1 MSFKKFIGLGMTAL
15 RSNFSQ
21 LKQPYKLTFAISYL
35 CNSRCKTCNIWQLK
49 PKGELSIDEI
59 REFAR
64 KNRSFRWIE
73 ITGGEPFLRSD
84 IVEIVRAFY
93 ENSKGLYIVT
103 IPTNSLTNHDMV
115 ISKIEQMLDLGLPR
129 LSITVS
135 LDGYRELHDE
145 IRGVKGNYDKAIEM
159 FRRLKALKEKRK
171 NLFVVFGY
179 TMSSMNQGMLEKTYE
194 EVKKDIPEVTYNDFH
209 INAAQLSEI
218 YYNNTDA
225 SILPNAAA
233 MADEVEAY
241 IKKRRFEFGSIP
253 AIEGTFLRLLVKYLR
268 TGKSP
273 IKSRS
278 LDASLF
284 LDSYGNVYPSIMWSR
299 KIGNIRDFGYSLEG
313 MWHNDEANMVRK
325 IIKEGKEP
333 QSWTACEAY
342 QAIVGDIKT
351 MIK

>member
-1 MSFKKFIGLGMTAL
+1 MSLKKFLGLGMTAL
-15 RSNFSQ
+15 ISNFSE
-21 LKQPYKLTFAISYL
+21 LRNPYKLTFAISYW

-49 PKGELSIDEI
+49 PKGELSLDEI

-64 KNRSFRWIE
+64 KNTSFRWIE
-73 ITGGEPFLRSD
+73 ITGGEPFMRSD
-84 IVEIVRAFY
+84 IVDIVKAFY

-145 IRGVKGNYDKAIEM
+145 IRGVKGNYDKAIDM
-159 FRRLKALKEKRK
+159 FKRLKELKKEHK
-171 NLFVVFGY
+171 NLFFVFGY
-179 TMSSMNQGMLEKTYE
+179 TMSSMNQGMLERTYE
-194 EVKKDIPEVTYNDFH
+194 EVKKEIPDITYNDFH
-209 INAAQLSEI
+209 INAAQLSDI
-218 YYNNTDA
+218 YYSNTNA
-225 SILPNAAA
+225 NILPNAAA
-233 MADEVEAY
+233 MAEEVTAF
-241 IKKRRFEFGSIP
+241 IKKRRFEIGSIP
-253 AIEGTFLRLLVKYLR
+253 IIERTFLKLLVEYLK

-313 MWHNDEANMVRK
+313 LWHNDEANAVRK
-325 IIKEGKEP
+325 IINEGGEP

-342 QAIVGDIKT
+342 QAIVGDVKT

>member
-1 MSFKKFIGLGMTAL
+1 MSLKKFLGLGMTAL
-15 RSNFSQ
+15 ISNFSE
-21 LKQPYKLTFAISYL
+21 LRNPYKLTFAISYW

-49 PKGELSIDEI
+49 PKGELSLDEI

-64 KNRSFRWIE
+64 KNTSFRWIE
-73 ITGGEPFLRSD
+73 ITGGEPFMRSD
-84 IVEIVRAFY
+84 IVDIVKAFY

-145 IRGVKGNYDKAIEM
+145 IRGVKGNYDKAIDM
-159 FRRLKALKEKRK
+159 FKRLKELKKEHK
-171 NLFVVFGY
+171 NLFFVFGY
-179 TMSSMNQGMLEKTYE
+179 TMSSMNQGMLERTYE
-194 EVKKDIPEVTYNDFH
+194 EVKKEIPDITYNDFH
-209 INAAQLSEI
+209 INAAQLSDI
-218 YYNNTDA
+218 YYSNTNA
-225 SILPNAAA
+225 NILPNAAA
-233 MADEVEAY
+233 MAEEVTAF
-241 IKKRRFEFGSIP
+241 IKKRRFEIGSIP
-253 AIEGTFLRLLVKYLR
+253 IIERTFLKLLVEYLK

-284 LDSYGNVYPSIMWSR
+284 LDSYGNIYPSIMWSR

-313 MWHNDEANMVRK
+313 LWHNDEANAVRK
-325 IIKEGKEP
+325 IINEGGEP

-342 QAIVGDIKT
+342 QAIVGDVKT